1 MKFFSIYLLVFG
13 KKLVTLPHLFIVFN
27 GMEKDEREILL
38 EKFAE
43 ANRRLQIVNEQLAI
57 ANKKLKEY
65 EEKAQKAEN
74 ASKMKSLFLAN
85 MSHEIRTPLNAIEGF
100 SRVIVETD
108 SPEDRMKF
116 FEIIESN
123 NNRLQS
129 LVNEILDLSRVESG
143 EIVMK
148 KSPTDLHDL
157 CQGIK
162 NLFKFRCPDTVRLE
176 WENPLMTVNFNTD
189 ANRLTQVFSNLIS
202 NSLKHTASGRISYGY
217 QIINDGQQI
226 QFFVDDTGSGI
237 AKEDIDHIFE
247 TYVSRDA
254 ETTKNGYGLG
264 LPLCKIIVEKLGGS
278 ITVQSEL
285 GKGSRFEFT
294 LPFEGTI
301 GGIDTNKPSTTTNV
315 RTIRIS
321 GRSDDPNKQKIL
333 VAEDEDS
340 NYELVK
346 IVLQKRYK
354 LLRAHNGIEAVTINE
369 DEHPDLVLMDIRMP
383 EMNGLDAT
391 RIIKEVSPSTPVIAL
406 SAYAFEENIR
416 DAKDAGCDEFMA
428 KPFKVEALIEMVKK
442 YLDK

>member
-1 MKFFSIYLLVFG
+1 MDR
-13 KKLVTLPHLFIVFN
+13 
-27 GMEKDEREILL
+27 DEREILL
-38 EKFAE
+38 QKFAD
-43 ANRRLQIVNEQLAI
+43 ANRKLLLANEQLAI

-108 SPEDRMKF
+108 SQEERMKY

-123 NNRLQS
+123 NNRLLN

-148 KSPTDLHDL
+148 KNPTDLHEL
-157 CQGIK
+157 CISIK
-162 NLFKFRCPDTVRLE
+162 NIFKFRCPESVKLE
-176 WENPLMTVNFNTD
+176 WDEPTMTVTMNTD
-189 ANRLTQVFSNLIS
+189 ANRLIQVFSNLIS
-202 NSLKHTASGRISYGY
+202 NALKHTIKGKIEYGY
-217 QIINDGQQI
+217 KLIDEGQTI
-226 QFFVDDTGSGI
+226 EMFVSDTGSGI
-237 AKEDIDHIFE
+237 EKEDLEHIFE

-254 ETTKNGYGLG
+254 ETNKNGYGLG

-278 ITVQSEL
+278 ISVESEP
-285 GKGSRFEFT
+285 GKGSTFTFT
-294 LPFEGTI
+294 LPFEGSI
-301 GGIDTNKPSTTTNV
+301 GGVDQNKTSTTSV

-321 GRSDDPNKQKIL
+321 GRSDDSNAKTIL

-354 LLRAHNGIEAVTINE
+354 LLRAHNGIEAVNINE
-369 DEHPDLVLMDIRMP
+369 DEKPDLVLMDIRMP
-383 EMNGLDAT
+383 GMNGLDAT
-391 RIIKEVSPSTPVIAL
+391 RIIKEVSQTPVIAL
-406 SAYAFEENIR
+406 SAYAYEENIR
-416 DAKDAGCDEFMA
+416 NALEAGCDEFMA
-428 KPFKVEALIEMVKK
+428 KPFKVENLIEVVKK
-442 YLDK
+442 YLGEDD